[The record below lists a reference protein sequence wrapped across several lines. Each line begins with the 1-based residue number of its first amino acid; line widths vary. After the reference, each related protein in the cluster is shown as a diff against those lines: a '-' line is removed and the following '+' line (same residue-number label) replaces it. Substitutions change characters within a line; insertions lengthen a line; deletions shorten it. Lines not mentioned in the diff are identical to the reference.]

1 MTRRTLTR
9 RTFAISLAA
18 SIPCAAF
25 SAEPAESAKERGK
38 RLVEKVIQGLGGG
51 AFLNMRTRTEIGRAS
66 SFYRDNLT
74 GYSAARLYTKYL
86 PANARAGILELQR
99 QTYGKKEDDAVLFTE
114 NEAFEVTYRG
124 AKPLADDKVKQ
135 FRENTLHDV
144 FYILRQRLAEP
155 GIEFEGAGRDIVENQ
170 PVEVLDI
177 FDSENRNVRVW
188 VNSDTFLPVKQR
200 FYRWDPIINDRREE
214 VTRYT
219 KYRDAG
225 NGVMWPATAARERDT
240 EKNFEMYA
248 DRVTINDSLQ
258 DSMFELPNGIKILKP

>member
-1 MTRRTLTR
+1 MTR
-9 RTFAISLAA
+9 RTFAVSLAA
-18 SIPCAAF
+18 SIPCAVLG
-25 SAEPAESAKERGK
+25 AETAKERGK
-38 RLVEKVIQGLGGG
+38 RLVDRVVEGLGGD
-51 AFLNMRTRTEIGRAS
+51 AFRDMQTRTEIGLAS

-74 GYSAARLYTKYL
+74 GYSAARIYTKYL
-86 PANARAGILELQR
+86 PPNARAGILELQR
-99 QTYGKKEDDAVLFTE
+99 QVFGKKQEDAVIFTE
-114 NEAFEVTYRG
+114 NEAFDVTYRG
-124 AKPLADDKVKQ
+124 AKPLADDRVKQ

-155 GIEFEGAGRDIVENQ
+155 GMEFEGAGIDVVENQ
-170 PVEVLDI
+170 PVEILDI

-200 FYRWDPIINDRREE
+200 FYRWDPIINDRTEE

-225 NGVMWPATAARERDT
+225 HGIMWPHSTSRERDG
-240 EKNFEMYA
+240 EKNSEIYA
-248 DRVTINDSLQ
+248 ERVTVNDPLQ